1 MKAPHSFQLAD
12 QQLWLTPLRAI
23 YWENQAALVVSDLH
37 FGKTGH
43 FRKSGIGVPQD
54 LYKEDLQRLFHLVQ
68 YFKPKELIIVGDFFH
83 AEYNRETDW
92 FARWR
97 KDHTQLECTLVMGN
111 HDILHRNW
119 YAEQEIQ
126 LVRGIYTKGPFSFMH
141 NWEDTASTAYETVAT
156 NYIFSGHI
164 HPGIRLSGLGKQS
177 LRLPCFYFGKKRAIL
192 PAFSAFT
199 GLAIVS
205 PEAGAYVFAI
215 ADQQIIP
222 LQ

>member
-1 MKAPHSFQLAD
+1 MK
-12 QQLWLTPLRAI
+12 AI
-23 YWENQAALVVSDLH
+23 YWENEAALVVSDLH

-54 LYKEDLQRLFHLVQ
+54 LFKEDLQRLFHLVQ

-83 AEYNRETDW
+83 SSYNRETDW

-97 KDHTQLECTLVMGN
+97 KDHAQLVCTLVMGN

-126 LVRGIYTKGPFSFMH
+126 LIQGIYSKGPFSFVH
-141 NWEDTASTAYETVAT
+141 DWEEDALTATDSA
-156 NYIFSGHI
+156 YIFSGHL
-164 HPGIRLSGLGKQS
+164 HPGIRLNGLGKQS
-177 LRLPCFYFGKKRAIL
+177 LRLPCFYFGKNRAIL

-205 PEAGAYVFAI
+205 PEAGDAVFAI
-215 ADQQIIP
+215 ADHQIIP